1 MAEWRTAMALLRSS
15 RAARAGP
22 LAMPKGPW
30 RWSVQ
35 LLWQKDQKGKGLGGL
50 GAFNRC
56 LRSLDSAPNQALRLL
71 SQMRRMELQ
80 AERWIHVYESI
91 ESMVLHKGVLS
102 WFYHGFPT
110 VIAWFDLFFLMV
122 MRPDLKTTSPRSRT
136 LHPGAPRSIA
146 CGAAGAGPSGS

>member
-22 LAMPKGPW
+22 WAMPRGPW

-35 LLWQKDQKGKGLGGL
+35 LLWQKDQKGKGL

-80 AERWIHVYESI
+80 AERWIDVYESI

-102 WFYHGFPT
+102 WFYHGFTT
-110 VIAWFDLFFLMV
+110 VF
-122 MRPDLKTTSPRSRT
+122 PR
-136 LHPGAPRSIA
+136 L
-146 CGAAGAGPSGS
+146 